1 MFLKLLKI
9 LIFILIS
16 SSPVSSQEKI
26 VYLDLDFIF
35 TNSIK
40 GKNIQT
46 ELKNIDLKNINI
58 LNEKEDE
65 LKSEENKI
73 LSQKNI
79 LSDEIYNEKVN
90 NFKKKLDNFRLEK
103 DKLVQGF
110 EKIRKTKLN
119 EFMLE
124 INKIVEEYVEK
135 KSIDLVLN
143 KKHILMGKNNYNIT
157 NEILELL
164 NNQK

>member
-1 MFLKLLKI
+1 MLLKLLKI
-9 LIFILIS
+9 LIFLLVS
-16 SSPVSSQEKI
+16 LPVYSQEKI

-35 TNSIK
+35 ANSIK
-40 GKNIQT
+40 GKNIQE
-46 ELKNIDLKNINI
+46 ELKNIDLENINI
-58 LNEKEDE
+58 LKEKENE

-103 DKLVQGF
+103 DRLVEVFDKTRKSKLDKF
-110 EKIRKTKLN
+110 I
-119 EFMLE
+119 LE
-124 INKIVEEYVEK
+124 INDIVEKYVEK

-143 KKHILMGKNNYNIT
+143 KKHILMGKNKYNIT
-157 NEILELL
+157 NEIMDIL
-164 NNQK
+164 NNQN

>member
-1 MFLKLLKI
+1 MLLKLLKI
-9 LIFILIS
+9 LIFLL
-16 SSPVSSQEKI
+16 VSLPAYSQEKI

-35 TNSIK
+35 ANSIK
-40 GKNIQT
+40 GKNIQK

-58 LNEKEDE
+58 LKEKENE

-79 LSDEIYNEKVN
+79 LSDEIYNEKVS

-103 DKLVQGF
+103 DRLVQGF
-110 EKIRKTKLN
+110 DKTRKIKLN

-124 INKIVEEYVEK
+124 INSIVEEYVEK

-157 NEILELL
+157 NEIMEIL
-164 NNQK
+164 NTQN